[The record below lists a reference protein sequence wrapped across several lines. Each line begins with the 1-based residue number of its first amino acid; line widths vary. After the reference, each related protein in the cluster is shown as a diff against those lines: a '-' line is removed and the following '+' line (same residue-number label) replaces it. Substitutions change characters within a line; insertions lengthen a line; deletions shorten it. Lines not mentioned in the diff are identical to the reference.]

1 MSNLYCTAEANI
13 ILHVNY
19 NLKNKKFLKIL
30 KNKRKLK
37 IINIMNERGISL
49 QIIQSLEGLYR
60 DVMFNFMTIS
70 LNNTLNGLSP

>member
-1 MSNLYCTAEANI
+1 
-13 ILHVNY
+13 
-19 NLKNKKFLKIL
+19 
-30 KNKRKLK
+30 
-37 IINIMNERGISL
+37 MNERGISL